1 MSQGDLES
9 CVTEEMDSFEQG
21 PVATVAIPQI
31 TETLPEDAESHTQN
45 DKKDQTIEQASMLEA
60 TPWHTVVIFAFLSI
74 ILGVI
79 ALGLAY
85 KKRGEIKKAHW
96 QGLVY
101 GMVIKMCIAAICL
114 IIAIFHQTVSETLI
128 SLTFF
133 VVL

>member
-1 MSQGDLES
+1 
-9 CVTEEMDSFEQG
+9 
-21 PVATVAIPQI
+21 
-31 TETLPEDAESHTQN
+31 
-45 DKKDQTIEQASMLEA
+45 MLEA

-101 GMVIKMCIAAICL
+101 GMVIKMFIAAICL